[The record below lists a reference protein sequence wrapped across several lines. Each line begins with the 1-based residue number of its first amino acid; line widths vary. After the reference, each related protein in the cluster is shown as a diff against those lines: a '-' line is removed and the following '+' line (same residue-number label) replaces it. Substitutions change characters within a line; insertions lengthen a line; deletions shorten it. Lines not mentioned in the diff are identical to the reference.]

1 MGLEGAENNE
11 YLDTESNDTF
21 NTEFVSEPND
31 YEDMKYNYDTAIVV
45 LSGGIVEGYNDAP
58 KIPSRARMRMFAAI
72 DIYDKEVKEGKKP
85 VIILSGG
92 VPSPTED
99 DYTEASFMGYMLVTH
114 YNIPVGDIIVE
125 QYSYDTPTNA
135 KYTNGILRELG
146 FKEQGNV
153 KLITNGFHLARSKEL
168 FEKYYGG
175 EFEAID
181 AEKYLYENHPDRY
194 MLPGDQMA
202 HPYGLFA
209 RKFESSRKNKILK
222 VIDTTLRYISKVGLG
237 EMVLGE
243 LAKRSRMKKEIT
255 KQKKRLERQSK

>member
-1 MGLEGAENNE
+1 MGHDSIECDNNLEG
-11 YLDTESNDTF
+11 SDTF

-45 LSGGIVEGYNDAP
+45 LQGGIVPGYEGP
-58 KIPSRARMRMFAAI
+58 KIASRARIREQAGVIA
-72 DIYDKEVKEGKKP
+72 YLEAKLRGENA
-85 VIILSGG
+85 VIILTGG
-92 VPSPTED
+92 VELD
-99 DYTEASFMGYMLVTH
+99 GYTEAALMKHNLVTKRG
-114 YNIPVGDIIVE
+114 IPEEDIIVE
-125 QYSYDTPTNA
+125 EQSYDTPTNA
-135 KYTNGILRELG
+135 IFTGDILTKLG

-175 EFEAID
+175 KFEAIN
-181 AEKYLYENHPDRY
+181 AEKYLYENRFDRY
-194 MLPGDQMA
+194 LLPGDQMA

-209 RKFESSRKNKILK
+209 RKFESSRMNKILK